1 MARPHADQLSML
13 HPHPRP
19 PSAGDSP
26 GAAVLPHSGAGVS
39 RERQPPER
47 ESRSLRLPEAGT
59 WSQHSVIP
67 ATPFRSN
74 GHSPESLGEA
84 ERGGAG
90 LPSAVCRHSE
100 AGPSPKE
107 SPHLQ
112 LLLPQGAAPPA
123 GAFFAHPQ
131 RSAPRADS
139 RGACGFPFTCIQ
151 NTWLICL
158 YYKTL
163 NISDIMKHTASHWVW
178 VIETKITKRQQ
189 LHVFPEGPLGS
200 IPLEFL
206 SGRRLRQTVSAPTR
220 K

>member
-1 MARPHADQLSML
+1 MTGRLHRAPPVVTSPGSPRGPGADFQMARPHADQLSML

-90 LPSAVCRHSE
+90 LPSAVTARRGRPQRRGHTCSSCR
-100 AGPSPKE
+100 PR
-107 SPHLQ
+107 
-112 LLLPQGAAPPA
+112 APPR
-123 GAFFAHPQ
+123 PPVPSSPTP
-131 RSAPRADS
+131 SAPLRA
-139 RGACGFPFTCIQ
+139 
-151 NTWLICL
+151 L
-158 YYKTL
+158 
-163 NISDIMKHTASHWVW
+163 TA
-178 VIETKITKRQQ
+178 EA
-189 LHVFPEGPLGS
+189 HVD
-200 IPLEFL
+200 FL
-206 SGRRLRQTVSAPTR
+206 SPASRIPG
-220 K
+220 

>member
-1 MARPHADQLSML
+1 M
-13 HPHPRP
+13 
-19 PSAGDSP
+19 
-26 GAAVLPHSGAGVS
+26 
-39 RERQPPER
+39 
-47 ESRSLRLPEAGT
+47 
-59 WSQHSVIP
+59 
-67 ATPFRSN
+67 
-74 GHSPESLGEA
+74 
-84 ERGGAG
+84 
-90 LPSAVCRHSE
+90 
-100 AGPSPKE
+100 
-107 SPHLQ
+107 Q
-112 LLLPQGAAPPA
+112 LLPPQGAAPPA

-163 NISDIMKHTASHWVW
+163 NISDIMIHTASHWVW